1 MEMACDQSMIA
12 GLHVNNKLRLHG
24 TTESS
29 KVQPLTLNDIAID
42 VSLSQHVSINAK
54 TQRADSSVQV
64 FFNHLH
70 FLLTFEV
77 PRGKMRGFF
86 LLTSKRRGRG
96 VTLKPQ

>member
-1 MEMACDQSMIA
+1 MSRWSLFSYHGDGLRSIHIA
-12 GLHVNNKLRLHG
+12 ALHVNKHRQCG

-42 VSLSQHVSINAK
+42 VSLSQDVSK
-54 TQRADSSVQV
+54 TQRGDSSVQV

-86 LLTSKRRGRG
+86 LLTS
-96 VTLKPQ
+96 